1 MYDAHMS
8 QDNNVTPISKQQK
21 PLFFQCLS
29 LYFKLA
35 FFKIS
40 PERLPYNVGCLLKA
54 LLVYAS
60 INLFLLSTHSSPFD
74 VLSQIVIELSL
85 LAIILKIGLKITKKP
100 ERFLQAFSAIVGI
113 GMVISIISVPV
124 FYLLIPG
131 FLQGQEVNQT
141 VINVTLLL
149 LMWNLAVISHI
160 FKRSFDTSTLLS
172 AVIAFNYLIVFEI
185 IIISLSTG
193 NS

>member
-1 MYDAHMS
+1 MS
-8 QDNNVTPISKQQK
+8 KDNNVTPIFNHKK
-21 PLFFQCLS
+21 PLFFQCLV
-29 LYFKLA
+29 LYFKLT

-40 PERLPYNVGCLLKA
+40 PDSLPYSVSCILKA
-54 LLVYAS
+54 LLVYCS

-74 VLSQIVIELSL
+74 VITQIAIELSL
-85 LAIILKIGLKITKKP
+85 LASILKVGLKITKKP

-113 GMVISIISVPV
+113 GMVISIISVPI
-124 FYLLIPG
+124 FYLFIPS
-131 FLQGQEVNQT
+131 FLQGQDINQT
-141 VINVTLLL
+141 VINITVLL
-149 LMWNLAVISHI
+149 LMWNLAVISHVL
-160 FKRSFDTSTLLS
+160 KRSFDISTLLS